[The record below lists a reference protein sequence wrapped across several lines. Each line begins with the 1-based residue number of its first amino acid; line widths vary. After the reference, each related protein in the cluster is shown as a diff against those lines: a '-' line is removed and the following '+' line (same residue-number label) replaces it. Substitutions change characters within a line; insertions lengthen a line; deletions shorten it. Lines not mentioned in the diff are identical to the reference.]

1 LELFPWTK
9 SVLTRVVLHA
19 TKGGGEIAGGEVVSR
34 GEVRQIVA
42 EFIGGSG
49 LGFLASM
56 EEAEVGMV
64 PGAMGAAT
72 AAICEYAHGYAVL
85 CARGHGFLLKV
96 ELEIKKPRGKRG
108 AVYPKQE

>member
-1 LELFPWTK
+1 
-9 SVLTRVVLHA
+9 
-19 TKGGGEIAGGEVVSR
+19 
-34 GEVRQIVA
+34 
-42 EFIGGSG
+42 
-49 LGFLASM
+49 M

-96 ELEIKKPRGKRG
+96 ELEIKKASREARRGVTQSKNN
-108 AVYPKQE
+108 